1 MTHKPAARRVR
12 RWFWAMFAVAVLAM
26 GAVYW
31 AVGAQAGPLA
41 ALVLLVGGSVLV
53 LSLVQAARLL
63 GALRGPL
70 QLDVRALYDAV
81 AALPASS
88 APRDVRPCPDSPRP
102 VTVDVAAPDGPRP
115 WRRHSG

>member
-1 MTHKPAARRVR
+1 MTHELAARRVR

-31 AVGAQAGPLA
+31 AARSPAGPVA

-53 LSLVQAARLL
+53 LSLVQATRLL

-70 QLDVRALYDAV
+70 QLDVRALYQ
-81 AALPASS
+81 
-88 APRDVRPCPDSPRP
+88 
-102 VTVDVAAPDGPRP
+102 
-115 WRRHSG
+115 RR